1 MIFVVGKIAVV
12 RVFVVVVVSLVGE
25 RIRVKSCEDT
35 MALGTVDGS

>member
-25 RIRVKSCEDT
+25 RIRVKSCEDI
-35 MALGTVDGS
+35 MALRIVDGS